1 MSKFFK
7 VSKESGMSLGSIKV
21 EQKKGDSSKKMPKN
35 IVFIAFRIR
44 ILTTIQ
50 KKIFGESN
58 FERNFL
64 GFDLEKL

>member
-1 MSKFFK
+1 
-7 VSKESGMSLGSIKV
+7 
-21 EQKKGDSSKKMPKN
+21 MPKN

-44 ILTTIQ
+44 ILTIIQ